1 MCGTQGSVEPSSVL
15 VRPMSVKT
23 LVWAVGGPMLLLI
36 VLSGCAGSAA
46 PSGSAESTAGTRG
59 ELTDREYA
67 SAVDLARLEVREGDA
82 SISSATVRVGHGR
95 VTDSNLGYSCESG
108 RLLHVKLIG
117 TFPHIVTS
125 GHPQDPKSTAA
136 PEDFTVHAVLLTADA
151 ESGRACL
158 KGVQTGDVAPEPES
172 VPLGLD

>member
-1 MCGTQGSVEPSSVL
+1 
-15 VRPMSVKT
+15 MSVKT

>member
-23 LVWAVGGPMLLLI
+23 LVWAVGGPMLLLM
-36 VLSGCAGSAA
+36 LSGCAGSAA
-46 PSGSAESTAGTRG
+46 PSDSAVSTSGTHG
-59 ELTDREYA
+59 ELTDQEYA
-67 SAVDLARLEVREGDA
+67 SAVDLARQEVREDDA
-82 SISSATVRVGHGR
+82 SISSATVTVGHGR

-117 TFPHIVTS
+117 TFPHIATT
-125 GHPQDPKSTAA
+125 GHPQDPESAAA
-136 PEDFTVHAVLLTADA
+136 PEDFTLHAVLLTADA

-158 KGVQTGDVAPEPES
+158 KGVQTGAVAPQPES
-172 VPLGLD
+172 VPLGLN

>member
-1 MCGTQGSVEPSSVL
+1 
-15 VRPMSVKT
+15 
-23 LVWAVGGPMLLLI
+23 MLLVI

-46 PSGSAESTAGTRG
+46 PSGSAESTSGNHG
-59 ELTDREYA
+59 ELTDQEYA
-67 SAVDLARLEVREGDA
+67 SAVDLARQEVREDDA
-82 SISSATVRVGHGR
+82 SISSATVTVGRGT

-117 TFPHIVTS
+117 AFSHIATP
-125 GHPQDPKSTAA
+125 GHPQDPESTAA

-158 KGVQTGDVAPEPES
+158 KGVQTGAVAPQPES
-172 VPLGLD
+172 VPLGLN